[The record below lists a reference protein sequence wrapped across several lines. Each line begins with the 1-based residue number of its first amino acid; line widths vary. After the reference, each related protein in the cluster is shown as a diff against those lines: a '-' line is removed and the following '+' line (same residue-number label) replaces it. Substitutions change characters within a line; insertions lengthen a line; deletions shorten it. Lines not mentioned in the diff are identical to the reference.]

1 MREFRTA
8 LIYTTAYLPYIGGAE
23 LALKEITE
31 RWHNVRV
38 LIVTARLS
46 RTVPQR
52 ERIGRAEVIRI
63 GIGIPRVDK
72 LLLAV
77 FGKRAGERALKGSEP
92 DCVWA
97 IMASYGA
104 LAALAYKR
112 AHPRVSFILTLQ
124 EGDTHE
130 HIARRARFLGKR
142 FREIFERAD
151 AIQAIS
157 QYLADWARGMGAT
170 APVTVIP
177 NGVDIEKFRFRSWK
191 SDSPQANPTSKSIEL
206 ITTSRLVKKNA
217 VDDIIRALAHLP
229 ETVTLEVVGDG
240 VERNNLKVLTLSLN
254 LSSRVHFA
262 GAIAPEEIPLALARA
277 DIFVRPSLSE
287 GLGNSFLEAFAAGL
301 PVIATPVGG
310 IPDFLRDGETGWFAE
325 VRNPESIAACVRYI
339 TDPVHKEHVARVVTN
354 ARTLVEQTYSW
365 EALSLSML
373 HVIGTL
379 SLQYAENNT

>member
-23 LALKEITE
+23 LALKEISD
-31 RWHNVRV
+31 RWPDMARV

-46 RTVPQR
+46 RAVPRR
-52 ERIGRAEVIRI
+52 EHIGRAEVIRI

-191 SDSPQANPTSKSIEL
+191 SDLGGGRSPTSKSIEL

-339 TDPVHKEHVARVVTN
+339 INPAHEEHVTHVTAAAR
-354 ARTLVEQTYSW
+354 ALVEKEYSW
-365 EALSLSML
+365 ESVMVRMGAIL
-373 HVIGTL
+373 
-379 SLQYAENNT
+379 

>member
-157 QYLADWARGMGAT
+157 QYLADWARDMGAT
-170 APVTVIP
+170 APITVIP
-177 NGVDIEKFRFRSWK
+177 DGVD
-191 SDSPQANPTSKSIEL
+191 
-206 ITTSRLVKKNA
+206 
-217 VDDIIRALAHLP
+217 
-229 ETVTLEVVGDG
+229 
-240 VERNNLKVLTLSLN
+240 RNNLEVLTHTLN

-262 GAIAPEEIPLALARA
+262 GAIAPEEIPLALAHA

-287 GLGNSFLEAFAAGL
+287 GLGNSFLEAFAVGL

-339 TDPVHKEHVARVVTN
+339 IDPAHKEHVTHVTAAAR
-354 ARTLVEQTYSW
+354 ALVEKEYSW
-365 EALSLSML
+365 ESVMVRMGAIL
-373 HVIGTL
+373 
-379 SLQYAENNT
+379 

>member
-77 FGKRAGERALKGSEP
+77 FGKR
-92 DCVWA
+92 
-97 IMASYGA
+97 
-104 LAALAYKR
+104 
-112 AHPRVSFILTLQ
+112 
-124 EGDTHE
+124 
-130 HIARRARFLGKR
+130 

-157 QYLADWARGMGAT
+157 QYLADWARDMGAT
-170 APVTVIP
+170 APITVIP

-191 SDSPQANPTSKSIEL
+191 SDFGGGRSPTSKSIEL
-206 ITTSRLVKKNA
+206 ITTSRLVEKNA

-240 VERNNLKVLTLSLN
+240 VERNNLEVLTHTLN

-262 GAIAPEEIPLALARA
+262 GAIAPEEIPLALAHA
-277 DIFVRPSLSE
+277 DIFMRPSLSE
-287 GLGNSFLEAFAAGL
+287 GLGNSFLEAFAVGL

-339 TDPVHKEHVARVVTN
+339 IDPAHKEHVTHVTAAAR
-354 ARTLVEQTYSW
+354 ALVEKEYSW
-365 EALSLSML
+365 ESVMVRMGAIL
-373 HVIGTL
+373 
-379 SLQYAENNT
+379 

>member
-157 QYLADWARGMGAT
+157 QYLADWARDMGAT
-170 APVTVIP
+170 APITVIP

-191 SDSPQANPTSKSIEL
+191 SDPPVADPTSGPVKL

-339 TDPVHKEHVARVVTN
+339 INPAHEEHVTHVTAAARALIEKDYT
-354 ARTLVEQTYSW
+354 W
-365 EALSLSML
+365 ESVMVRMGAIL
-373 HVIGTL
+373 
-379 SLQYAENNT
+379 